1 MRPRW
6 MGDLVEALAP
16 ILEQALVVVLGAAV
30 AGISAAVRRYMVAKH
45 LESTVNT
52 AINMVRAADPGA
64 TPEKM
69 GEDVAGAVA
78 AWLTAHG
85 HSVSA
90 SSARRLIAAVARQAR
105 HDEEAPGKTAA

>member
-1 MRPRW
+1 MPE
-6 MGDLVEALAP
+6 LVEALAP

-30 AGISAAVRRYMVAKH
+30 AGISTAFRRYIAAKH

-52 AINMVRAADPGA
+52 AMSMVRAANPGGS
-64 TPEKM
+64 PEKM
-69 GEDVAGAVA
+69 GEDVASAVA

-90 SSARRLIAAVARQAR
+90 SSARRLIGAVAQQAR
-105 HDEEAPGKTAA
+105 RDEGAPGKSAA